1 MKKLLESKY
10 NNALEIIEETGKIA
24 MSLIDDGDLGKLQDE
39 LEKLGYV
46 SYVDESSD
54 WLIVD
59 DARLLIEYG
68 RNKEKSIFAI
78 ERKVIEEIID
88 ELDTA
93 EIYKMTYEE
102 AKGYSFA
109 GTAYVVLD
117 VTDGRIFTR
126 WLMQNNYMMDDFGEI
141 VLCSINTPLES
152 LTENELLDDGELR
165 EFHNYIYDNW
175 DEYSGIEDYIIEKY
189 GNYSLKERKS
199 DYIDWLSSEF
209 ELNYESIK
217 EQLDDIYKRAYKW
230 RM

>member
-10 NNALEIIEETGKIA
+10 EKALEIIWEIGKLSMA
-24 MSLIDDGDLGKLQDE
+24 AIDDGDLEKLQDE
-39 LEKLGYV
+39 LKKIGYE
-46 SYVDESSD
+46 SYVDESTD

-78 ERKVIEEIID
+78 DRAVIEEIID
-88 ELDTA
+88 ELDIF

-102 AKGYSFA
+102 ALGYSFT
-109 GTAYVVLD
+109 GTAYAILD

-126 WLMQNNYMMDDFGEI
+126 WLMQNNYLMDGFGEI
-141 VLCSINTPLES
+141 ILCRINTPLES

-165 EFHNYIYDNW
+165 EFHSYIYDNW

-189 GNYSLKERKS
+189 GNYSLEERKS
-199 DYIDWLSSEF
+199 DYIDWLASEF
-209 ELNYESIK
+209 ELDYVWIK
-217 EQLDDIYKRAYKW
+217 EQLDEVYNRAYK
-230 RM
+230 

>member
-10 NNALEIIEETGKIA
+10 NNALEIIEETGKLPMA
-24 MSLIDDGDLGKLQDE
+24 VIDDGDLEKIQDE
-39 LEKLGYV
+39 LEKLGYE
-46 SYVDESSD
+46 SYVDESTD

-102 AKGYSFA
+102 ALGYSFT
-109 GTAYVVLD
+109 GTAYTILD
-117 VTDGRIFTR
+117 VADGRIFTR

-152 LTENELLDDGELR
+152 LTENDLLDDSELR
-165 EFHNYIYDNW
+165 EFHSYIYDNW
-175 DEYSGIEDYIIEKY
+175 DEYNGIEDYIIEKY
-189 GNYSLKERKS
+189 GSYSLDERIW
-199 DYIDWLSSEF
+199 DYIDWLASEY

-217 EQLDDIYKRAYKW
+217 EQLDEVYNRAYT
-230 RM
+230 RR

>member
-10 NNALEIIEETGKIA
+10 EKALEIIWEIGKLSMA
-24 MSLIDDGDLGKLQDE
+24 SIDDGDLVRLQDE
-39 LEKLGYV
+39 LKKIGYE
-46 SYVDESSD
+46 SYVDESTD

-78 ERKVIEEIID
+78 DRAVIEEIID

-102 AKGYSFA
+102 ALGYSFT
-109 GTAYVVLD
+109 GTAYAVLD
-117 VTDGRIFTR
+117 VKDGKIFAR
-126 WLMQNNYMMDDFGEI
+126 WLMQNNYLMDGFGEI
-141 VLCSINTPLES
+141 VLCRINTPLES

-175 DEYSGIEDYIIEKY
+175 DEYSGIEDYIVEKY

-217 EQLDDIYKRAYKW
+217 EQLDEVYNRV
-230 RM
+230 

>member
-10 NNALEIIEETGKIA
+10 EKALEIIWEIGKLSMA
-24 MSLIDDGDLGKLQDE
+24 SIDDGDLVRLQEE
-39 LEKLGYV
+39 LKKIGYE
-46 SYVDESSD
+46 SYVDESTD

-78 ERKVIEEIID
+78 DRAVIEEIID

-93 EIYKMTYEE
+93 EIYKMAYEE
-102 AKGYSFA
+102 ALGYSFT
-109 GTAYVVLD
+109 GTVYVVLD

-126 WLMQNNYMMDDFGEI
+126 WLMQNNYLMDGFGEI
-141 VLCSINTPLES
+141 VLCRINTPLES

-217 EQLDDIYKRAYKW
+217 EQLDEVYNRVYK
-230 RM
+230 